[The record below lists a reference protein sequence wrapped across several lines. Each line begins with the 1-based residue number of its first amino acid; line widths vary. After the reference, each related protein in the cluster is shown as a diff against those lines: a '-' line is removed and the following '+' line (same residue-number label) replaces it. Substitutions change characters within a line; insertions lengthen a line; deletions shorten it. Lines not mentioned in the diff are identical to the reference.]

1 MDDGP
6 RARVGVDL
14 GGTKIEVAALAA
26 DGRVL
31 LRRRIATPREGYDA
45 IVRAVGDLVRGVEA
59 ELGGACPVGVGT
71 PGARSPA
78 TGRMKNCNTTC
89 LNGQP
94 LDRDL
99 ERAIGHPIRLANDA
113 DCLTLSE
120 AADGAGRGCRTVFG
134 VILGTGVGGGLVVDG
149 RLVRGPNAV
158 SGEWGH
164 NPIPWPT
171 AFERPGARCYCGR
184 RGCIETFLCG
194 GAVSDDFLARTG
206 HRLAAEQVAALADA
220 GHVDAE
226 ASLELWLERLA
237 KGLASVIN
245 VVDPDIFVLGGG
257 LSNIERLYSEV
268 PARWDRYAF
277 TDVVLTRL
285 APARHGDSSGVLGAA
300 RLWDGVA
307 DSA

>member
-1 MDDGP
+1 MADAA

-14 GGTKIEVAALAA
+14 GGTKIEIAALDPAGA
-26 DGRVL
+26 VI
-31 LRRRIATPREGYDA
+31 LRRRVDTPRDGYAA
-45 IVRAVGDLVRGVEA
+45 IVAAVAGLVRGVED
-59 ELGGACPVGVGT
+59 ELGGPCSVGIGT
-71 PGARSPA
+71 PGALSPA

-89 LNGQP
+89 LNGEA

-99 ERAIGHPIRLANDA
+99 QAAIGHPVMLANDA

-120 AADGAGRGCRTVFG
+120 AADGAGRGARTVFG

-171 AFERPGARCYCGR
+171 AFERPGPRCYCGR
-184 RGCIETFLCG
+184 RACIETFLCG
-194 GAVSDDFLARTG
+194 AALTADFLARTG
-206 HRLAAEQVAALADA
+206 HVLTAEQIAALAEA
-220 GHVDAE
+220 GHRDA
-226 ASLELWLERLA
+226 AAGLDLWLERLA

-245 VVDPDIFVLGGG
+245 VVDPDVFVIGGG
-257 LSNIERLYSEV
+257 LSNIERLYVDV

-277 TDVVLTRL
+277 TDVVLTRI

-300 RLWDGVA
+300 RLWD
-307 DSA
+307 